1 MQLTR
6 KEMLGYGL
14 GDTAC
19 GLIWNSVV
27 MFLMFFYTDV
37 LGISVAQ
44 AGLLLLLAR
53 VADGFWDCGVG
64 LWVDRTHSRH
74 GRCRPFLLYGTPL
87 LAVLAV
93 ACFYVP
99 PLSPQGK
106 LVYAYVTY
114 IGLMLTYSV
123 VNLPYA
129 ALLAQMTADTHERT
143 RASGVR
149 MACATVGWMVVSG
162 LTMPL
167 VAWIGGGDAT
177 QGYFKTVAIYALIA
191 VALLYACFAS
201 TRERVL
207 AKPSPAKPWA
217 DFKLLLGSRAWNILA
232 LHSMVMYL
240 SLLMPIGAAMY
251 FLIYVVKAPALAPL
265 YFLLGNVGNLVG
277 VLVSDRL
284 TRRFCKLQVLRTCA
298 WIAALALLGFLWIDT
313 GSLWQVFGLAFLVA
327 ALCFVGAPITM
338 SMSADVA
345 DSIEL
350 SSGRRIVGLAS
361 SALSLAVKVGMGLGS
376 AVTGA
381 VLSYTGYQAGVDQSP
396 QAVHGIL
403 MCMGLGPAVAMA
415 LVALV
420 LQAYPLNRT
429 RLSQMQADLALR
441 RAAA

>member
-1 MQLTR
+1 
-6 KEMLGYGL
+6 
-14 GDTAC
+14 
-19 GLIWNSVV
+19 
-27 MFLMFFYTDV
+27 
-37 LGISVAQ
+37 
-44 AGLLLLLAR
+44 
-53 VADGFWDCGVG
+53 
-64 LWVDRTHSRH
+64 
-74 GRCRPFLLYGTPL
+74 
-87 LAVLAV
+87 
-93 ACFYVP
+93 
-99 PLSPQGK
+99 
-106 LVYAYVTY
+106 
-114 IGLMLTYSV
+114 
-123 VNLPYA
+123 
-129 ALLAQMTADTHERT
+129 
-143 RASGVR
+143 
-149 MACATVGWMVVSG
+149 
-162 LTMPL
+162 MPL